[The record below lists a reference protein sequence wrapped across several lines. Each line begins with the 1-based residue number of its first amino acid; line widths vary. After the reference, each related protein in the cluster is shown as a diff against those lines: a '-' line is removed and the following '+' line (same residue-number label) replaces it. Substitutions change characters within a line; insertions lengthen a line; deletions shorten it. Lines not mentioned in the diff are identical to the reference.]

1 MSAEPVSQL
10 ARALDATGR
19 VVDAVTAE
27 QWAAATPC
35 TDWTAADLLRHLVLG
50 NSRFAA
56 AVTGQTPPE
65 DAGPTADLPTADLPA
80 AYRDSA
86 AALMTAFSAPGALE
100 RMVTVPFGTVPGAI
114 ALHLRVTEILVHGW
128 DLAQATGQPAEFP
141 ADIAEQELAFSQSAL
156 EQLPPDRRPFA
167 PPQPVAPEAPA
178 IERLVACLGRS
189 VPASA

>member
-10 ARALDATGR
+10 ARALDATGQ
-19 VVDAVTAE
+19 VVDAVAAD

-56 AVTGQTPPE
+56 AVSGDSLPE
-65 DAGPTADLPTADLPA
+65 DAGPDSGLPA

-86 AALMTAFSAPGALE
+86 AALLTAFGAPGALE
-100 RMVTVPFGTVPGAI
+100 RVVTVPFGTVPGSV
-114 ALHLRVTEILVHGW
+114 ALHLRLTEVLVHGW

-141 ADIAEQELAFSQSAL
+141 ADLAEQELAFSQSAL
-156 EQLPPDRRPFA
+156 EQLPADRRPFA
-167 PPQPVAPEAPA
+167 PSQPVGQDAPA

-189 VPASA
+189 VAAPA